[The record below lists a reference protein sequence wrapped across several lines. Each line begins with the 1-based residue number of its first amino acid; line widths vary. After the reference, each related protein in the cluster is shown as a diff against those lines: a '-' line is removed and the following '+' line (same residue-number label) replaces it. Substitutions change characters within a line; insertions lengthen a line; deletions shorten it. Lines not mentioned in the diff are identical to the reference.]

1 MSVILKSKQQK
12 DSLLELRH
20 FFFFLGEQDRNAV
33 YVVYAS

>member
-20 FFFFLGEQDRNAV
+20 FFFLGEQDRNAV